1 MITAIELSGRIKEY
15 RARAVELQSDA
26 PNYQSEDT
34 REAMFYF
41 AEGYE
46 FMADMMEKS
55 QETGGRP
62 LLN

>member
-1 MITAIELSGRIKEY
+1 MITAIELSNRIKEY

-34 REAMFYF
+34 REAMLYF

-46 FMADMMEKS
+46 FMSNMMEKA
-55 QETGGRP
+55 QKTEEHP